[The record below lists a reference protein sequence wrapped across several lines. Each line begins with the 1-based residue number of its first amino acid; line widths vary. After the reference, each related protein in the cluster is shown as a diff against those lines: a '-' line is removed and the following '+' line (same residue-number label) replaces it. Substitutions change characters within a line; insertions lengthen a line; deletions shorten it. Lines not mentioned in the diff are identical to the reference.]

1 MTGLNFLFWVIG
13 SVIALIVIGILGL
26 IVYGLAK
33 FNHRRSGVNYDRME
47 NALSKRKG
55 TSEGKGVEA

>member
-33 FNHRRSGVNYDRME
+33 FNHRKSGVNYDRVE
-47 NALSKRKG
+47 NALSKGEDASKG
-55 TSEGKGVEA
+55 KEV